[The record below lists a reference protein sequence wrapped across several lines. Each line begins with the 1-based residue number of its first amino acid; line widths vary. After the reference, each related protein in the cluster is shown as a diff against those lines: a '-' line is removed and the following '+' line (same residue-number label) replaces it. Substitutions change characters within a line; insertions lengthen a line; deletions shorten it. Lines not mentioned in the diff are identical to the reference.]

1 HAKTGTFDL
10 IALETLTPGI
20 DHATQVVIATFFLV
34 GFGAK
39 VPMWPLH
46 FWLPDAHSKAPTVGS
61 VLLAGVLLKLG
72 TYGLLRFWY
81 DVVPSGAMSV
91 APYLGALGVVGIVYG
106 ALACLAQTDVKRLI
120 AYSSVGHMGFVVL
133 AVSTMTAQG
142 LAAASFG
149 NVAHGIITGLLFFVV
164 GAVK

>member
-1 HAKTGTFDL
+1 M
-10 IALETLTPGI
+10 
-20 DHATQVVIATFFLV
+20 IATFFLV

-81 DVVPSGAMSV
+81 DVVPSGALSV

-106 ALACLAQTDVKRLI
+106 PWPASRRPT
-120 AYSSVGHMGFVVL
+120 SSG
-133 AVSTMTAQG
+133 
-142 LAAASFG
+142 
-149 NVAHGIITGLLFFVV
+149 
-164 GAVK
+164 

>member
-1 HAKTGTFDL
+1 MTVIGSALMLIGFLILHAKTGTFDL
-10 IALETLTPGI
+10 IALRRSRRGI
-20 DHATQVVIATFFLV
+20 DHATQVADRDVLPL

-81 DVVPSGAMSV
+81 DVVPVRRPHASRPISERSALSGSST
-91 APYLGALGVVGIVYG
+91 APWPASRRP
-106 ALACLAQTDVKRLI
+106 T
-120 AYSSVGHMGFVVL
+120 SSG
-133 AVSTMTAQG
+133 
-142 LAAASFG
+142 
-149 NVAHGIITGLLFFVV
+149 
-164 GAVK
+164 